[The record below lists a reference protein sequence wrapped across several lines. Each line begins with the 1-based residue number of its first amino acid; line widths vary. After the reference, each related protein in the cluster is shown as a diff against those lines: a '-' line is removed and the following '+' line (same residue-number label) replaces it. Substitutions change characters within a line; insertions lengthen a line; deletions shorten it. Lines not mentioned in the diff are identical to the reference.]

1 MPNIPQSTE
10 KIIQKFIDR
19 VNKLLG
25 KRVKKIILYGSYAR
39 GDYNGNSDI
48 DIMILTDLTN
58 EEIIE
63 YRELVSNIA
72 FDIEFDTNFEV
83 MISPLVK
90 NIEKF
95 EYWLKRIT
103 ILYECS
109 ERRSGFEW
117 YRKYLQNVA
126 EHRLEQAKEDL
137 EAGKLLYDKNFY
149 KSANNRAYY
158 SIFHSIK
165 AVLALEP
172 IDFKRHKDVL
182 AYFNKNYINKEI
194 FSRMMGRKIQNASAI
209 REDSDYDDEFIV
221 DADKTNEQLKTAEE
235 LIELVDKYI
244 DEN

>member
-1 MPNIPQSTE
+1 MVQ
-10 KIIQKFIDR
+10 KISK
-19 VNKLLG
+19 
-25 KRVKKIILYGSYAR
+25 
-39 GDYNGNSDI
+39 
-48 DIMILTDLTN
+48 
-58 EEIIE
+58 
-63 YRELVSNIA
+63 ELA
-72 FDIEFDTNFEV
+72 
-83 MISPLVK
+83 K
-90 NIEKF
+90 
-95 EYWLKRIT
+95 
-103 ILYECS
+103 
-109 ERRSGFEW
+109 
-117 YRKYLQNVA
+117 
-126 EHRLEQAKEDL
+126 HRLEQAKEDL

-235 LIELVDKYI
+235 LIELVYKYI

>member
-1 MPNIPQSTE
+1 MVQ
-10 KIIQKFIDR
+10 KISK
-19 VNKLLG
+19 
-25 KRVKKIILYGSYAR
+25 
-39 GDYNGNSDI
+39 
-48 DIMILTDLTN
+48 
-58 EEIIE
+58 
-63 YRELVSNIA
+63 ELA
-72 FDIEFDTNFEV
+72 
-83 MISPLVK
+83 K
-90 NIEKF
+90 
-95 EYWLKRIT
+95 
-103 ILYECS
+103 
-109 ERRSGFEW
+109 
-117 YRKYLQNVA
+117 
-126 EHRLEQAKEDL
+126 HRLEQAKEDL

-194 FSRMMGRKIQNASAI
+194 FSRMMGRKIQNARAI